1 MLLRR
6 IVVLVTAGLAMA
18 AMMALGA
25 GAALADK
32 GGGGHTECDDN
43 TGICQFSGGS
53 GSREEGG
60 GGGNAFVGGGETSIS
75 GGGGSREGGGGGHF
89 HVQGP
94 GEAQQITSSGGSG
107 GKDGGGG
114 GKCEGE
120 YNGYTDTQIITEERG
135 SSAPFPC
142 NLT

>member
-1 MLLRR
+1 MALSMRR
-6 IVVLVTAGLAMA
+6 IMLFVTAGLV
-18 AMMALGA
+18 MMALGA

-32 GGGGHTECDDN
+32 GGGGHTECDN
-43 TGICQFSGGS
+43 TGVCQFSGGGGS
-53 GSREEGG
+53 GEEGG
-60 GGGNAFVGGGETSIS
+60 GGGHAVVGRGEFTSS

-94 GEAQQITSSGGSG
+94 VEDQQSTSSGGSG

-114 GKCEGE
+114 GMCEGE
-120 YNGYTDTQIITEERG
+120 YNGYTNTQIITKERG

-142 NLT
+142 KS